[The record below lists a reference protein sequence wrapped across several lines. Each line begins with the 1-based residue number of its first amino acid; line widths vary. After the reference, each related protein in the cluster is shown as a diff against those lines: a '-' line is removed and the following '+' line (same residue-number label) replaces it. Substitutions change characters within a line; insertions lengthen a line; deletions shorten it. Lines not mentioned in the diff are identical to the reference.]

1 MIIKLY
7 GFSSNPVD
15 TLYLKSIDSS
25 LIQLFKISF
34 RLLFWTDWGSVP
46 KIERSNLDGS
56 DRIVLVKTSLGW
68 PNGLSI
74 DYNAEKIFWADA
86 KTDRIEM
93 ANFDGSER
101 VTVVSDRLPHV
112 FGISLLG

>member
-1 MIIKLY
+1 M
-7 GFSSNPVD
+7 
-15 TLYLKSIDSS
+15 
-25 LIQLFKISF
+25 SF
-34 RLLFWTDWGSVP
+34 RLLFWTDWGSIP

-56 DRIVLVKTSLGW
+56 DRIVLVNTSLGW

-74 DYNAEKIFWADA
+74 DYRTRKIYWADA

-93 ANFDGSER
+93 ANVDGSGRTTLLNEK
-101 VTVVSDRLPHV
+101 LPHV